1 MLERLKV
8 SLVKIYKENTG
19 RNKMDAKGC
28 WEAYLEK
35 LKQFKK
41 GQTMANQWIG
51 LCKGFHG
58 T

>member
-41 GQTMANQWIG
+41 GQTKAN
-51 LCKGFHG
+51 
-58 T
+58 